1 MYKIPKQSY
10 TVEFKQEAVRQVE
23 KEGKSPAQVARELGI
38 AEQTLGNWRKAYKAG
53 KLAAG
58 ADKPVTPEQME
69 VSRLKAENSR
79 LKMEVEI
86 LKNGLPGSP
95 RPLCIETSCEYTAIT
110 QGQWPSAS
118 WRHRPRQ
125 KTWPRGSCGPI
136 CGGIFG

>member
-38 AEQTLGNWRKAYKAG
+38 AEQTLGNWRKAYRAG

-58 ADKPVTPEQME
+58 AGKPVTPEQME

-86 LKNGLPGSP
+86 LKKA
-95 RPLCIETSCEYTAIT
+95 TAYFAKE
-110 QGQWPSAS
+110 SL
-118 WRHRPRQ
+118 
-125 KTWPRGSCGPI
+125 
-136 CGGIFG
+136 